1 MPTYEYRM
9 PELGEGLHEGEIAR
23 WRVTPG
29 QAVHED
35 DVLLEVQNDKATVEV
50 PSPVTGKVIALV
62 VKEGHVAVVGDVLAT
77 IDVEGAVPPAVSHG
91 TPHETTS
98 TTTTTTTAPPPPA
111 PAQSQRGAPPAS
123 PVAPPS
129 STAPVVRAMPSVR
142 KFARIHGVDLHGVV
156 GSGRHGRITKEDVQ
170 QATQQGK
177 TRVEEETKQ
186 PTSPSPTTNVAP
198 RTEETTTSDVQRIP
212 FKGVRKAIAQAMV
225 QSMYT
230 APHVTLMD
238 EVDVTALIALR
249 ERLKPV
255 AAARGV
261 KLTYLPFVVK
271 ALIAAVRQYPM
282 LNASL
287 DEKNQEIVIKKAVHM
302 GIATDTDN
310 GLIVPVVFDAD
321 RKNMV
326 MIAQEIADLASR
338 GRSGKLTAAEMRGS
352 TITITNIGSAGGMF
366 FTPVINF
373 PEAAIIGT
381 GRITPKPVVRDGA
394 LAIGQVMSLSLSFDH
409 RLIDGATAQS
419 ALNVIK
425 TLLHDPQLLVMEG

>member
-29 QAVHED
+29 QAIQED

-98 TTTTTTTAPPPPA
+98 TTTTTPTPPA
-111 PAQSQRGAPPAS
+111 PAQSPLVAFPAS
-123 PVAPPS
+123 PIAPPS
-129 STAPVVRAMPSVR
+129 SIVPVVRATPSVR
-142 KFARIHGVDLHGVV
+142 KFARTHGVDLHGVV

-198 RTEETTTSDVQRIP
+198 RIEETTTSDVQRIP

-255 AAARGV
+255 AATRGV

-302 GIATDTDN
+302 GIATDTEN

-338 GRSGKLTAAEMRGS
+338 GRSEKLTAAEMRGS